1 MEPEA
6 IEIPPQPAGERGK
19 LAAFW
24 VLMALLA
31 GVIVLIDAPYQ
42 LGRNSTIMVKTET
55 VINIKSAR
63 EKKKSTWPHDQTDPS
78 FGSGQ
83 LAKAESTLP
92 TFRFVDLLHDEHD
105 AAVEIGVYQ
114 LKLRGKE
121 ETIRVRFNPN
131 EKPRRK
137 LF

>member
-6 IEIPPQPAGERGK
+6 IEIPPQPKGERGK
-19 LAAFW
+19 LALFW
-24 VLMALLA
+24 VVMAVLA
-31 GVIVLIDAPYQ
+31 ALIVLVDAPYQ
-42 LGRNSTIMVKTET
+42 LGRTSTIMVKTET

-63 EKKKSTWPHDQTDPS
+63 EKKKSSWPLDQTDAS

-83 LAKAESTLP
+83 LAKAESALP
-92 TFRFVDLLHDEHD
+92 TFRFLDLLRDEHD
-105 AAVEIGVYQ
+105 AAVEIGVYR
-114 LKLRGKE
+114 LRLRGKE

-131 EKPRRK
+131 EKPRRR